1 MYLIVWLSFY
11 YYIFF
16 VSFCLTTPK
25 RECSCTF
32 RTFWPNRSLEVQLR
46 KIIFHLLQSVCLLI
60 LFDTQTSFT
69 AIPIYDEEHSVYHK
83 SQFNFFFFRF
93 SWNFIQF
100 PPILREILYLAW
112 CWLQPN
118 TELESI
124 GRLFYEVSL

>member
-1 MYLIVWLSFY
+1 MYDYHFIIISSLFRFVWRHQKGNAAVLFELFDLIGH
-11 YYIFF
+11 
-16 VSFCLTTPK
+16 
-25 RECSCTF
+25 
-32 RTFWPNRSLEVQLR
+32 LR
-46 KIIFHLLQSVCLLI
+46 CNCERLFSICCNQSVSI